1 MPLPPAWHK
10 LPNETVSGP
19 AAVVLCSSIC
29 QWQMRSWLPFSP
41 ERVNQL
47 FAESDNREE
56 RFAFGLFGGAFG

>member
-1 MPLPPAWHK
+1 MK
-10 LPNETVSGP
+10 LLQE
-19 AAVVLCSSIC
+19 VLCSSIC

-47 FAESDNREE
+47 FAEGDNREE